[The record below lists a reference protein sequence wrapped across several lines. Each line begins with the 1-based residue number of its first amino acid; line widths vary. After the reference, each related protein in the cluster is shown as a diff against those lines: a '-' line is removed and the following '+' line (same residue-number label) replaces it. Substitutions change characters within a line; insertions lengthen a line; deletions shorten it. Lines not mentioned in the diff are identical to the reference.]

1 MFGIFGNIGKHLYMT
16 APYTSYPHYIVQDE
30 GEPLFTQAELQQLKV
45 VLAECVESEENTRK
59 ESVECVREIYKDR
72 TYPYFHEDIYNELK
86 IQRSCKKRI
95 KLLANLL
102 SKVKKELT

>member
-1 MFGIFGNIGKHLYMT
+1 MFGIFGNIGKHLYMNPP
-16 APYTSYPHYIVQDE
+16 AYYPQYIVQDE

-45 VLAECVESEENTRK
+45 VLAECVESEESTRK
-59 ESVECVREIYKDR
+59 ESVEYMREIYKDR
-72 TYPYFHEDIYNELK
+72 AYPYFHESIDDELK

>member
-1 MFGIFGNIGKHLYMT
+1 MFGIFGNIDKHLYMN
-16 APYTSYPHYIVQDE
+16 APYTSYPQYIVQDE

-45 VLAECVESEENTRK
+45 VLAECVKSEENTRK
-59 ESVECVREIYKDR
+59 ESVDAQRMLYKDR
-72 TYPYFHEDIYNELK
+72 SDQYFHEAIDDEIKL
-86 IQRSCKKRI
+86 QRSCKKRI

>member
-1 MFGIFGNIGKHLYMT
+1 MFGIFGNIGKHLYMN
-16 APYTSYPHYIVQDE
+16 PHGCYPQYIVQDE

-59 ESVECVREIYKDR
+59 ESVECMRELYKDR
-72 TYPYFHEDIYNELK
+72 AYPYFHETIDDELK